1 MSYSDLKTV
10 IENNLE
16 KVASGIYLHSSTYYE
31 IDDVETEKTAVRS
44 GWTSTMVL
52 GEPCAANVIKRRL
65 AKARKIAMD
74 LGKMV
79 SATVLIVDKGFYD
92 NNFAEFKQIMSEDGR
107 IFGMTMKL
115 TKKPGL
121 LPEVSFCTETH
132 EFVPAAFTI
141 QDPKE
146 VGAGD
151 GVRASDTGAS
161 RSTGVVASSGLIDAI
176 KKYDD
181 SGKLEGAF
189 AGVAEAAAAAAASAA
204 RATSAALS
212 ELRAGRGDGSGVSA
226 DELGSVLLRAL
237 IKEGWKPPEAFTMK
251 CSVISDIDME
261 EYEKKSELA
270 KDCVLWCM
278 GEALKSVDGEAR
290 VKDVLTGIKAE
301 LGTCDDAVD
310 FDF

>member
-16 KVASGIYLHSSTYYE
+16 KKATGIYLHPSTYYE
-31 IDDVETEKTAVRS
+31 IDDVESGKTAVRS

-65 AKARKIAMD
+65 AKARSIAMD
-74 LGKMV
+74 VGKMV

-92 NNFAEFKQIMSEDGR
+92 GNFAEFKHIISEDGR

-121 LPEVSFCTETH
+121 LPGMFRPETH
-132 EFVPAAFTI
+132 DFVSAAFTI

-151 GVRASDTGAS
+151 GVRAAD
-161 RSTGVVASSGLIDAI
+161 VAEKKSSGLVARSSGLIDAI
-176 KKYDD
+176 KKYD
-181 SGKLEGAF
+181 F
-189 AGVAEAAAAAAASAA
+189 ASETEAAAAAASAA
-204 RATSAALS
+204 RATGAALS
-212 ELRAGRGDGSGVSA
+212 ELRAGYSDRSCVSA
-226 DELGSVLLRAL
+226 DELGTVLLRAL
-237 IKEGWKPPEAFTMK
+237 IKEGWRPPDGFTMK
-251 CSVISDIDME
+251 LGVISDIDME
-261 EYEKKSELA
+261 EYERKSGLA

>member
-16 KVASGIYLHSSTYYE
+16 RVSAGIYLHPSTYYE
-31 IDDVETEKTAVRS
+31 VDDVEAGKSCVRS
-44 GWTSTMVL
+44 GRTSTMVL

-65 AKARKIAMD
+65 AKARSIAMGP
-74 LGKMV
+74 GKMV
-79 SATVLIVDKGFYD
+79 SATVLVVDKGFYD
-92 NNFAEFKQIMSEDGR
+92 GNFAEFKRMMAEDGR
-107 IFGMTMKL
+107 ILGMTMKV

-121 LPEVSFCTETH
+121 LPGMFRAEDH
-132 EFVPAAFTI
+132 LFVAAAFTI

-151 GVRASDTGAS
+151 AGAS
-161 RSTGVVASSGLIDAI
+161 RSAGVVASSGLIDAI

-181 SGKLEGAF
+181 SGKLDGAF
-189 AGVAEAAAAAAASAA
+189 AGVAEAAEAAAASAA
-204 RATSAALS
+204 RATGAALS
-212 ELRAGRGDGSGVSA
+212 ELRAGHSDGSGVSA

-237 IKEGWKPPEAFTMK
+237 IKEGWRPPEAFTMK
-251 CSVISDIDME
+251 LGVISDIDVE
-261 EYEKKSELA
+261 EYKKKSELV

>member
-16 KVASGIYLHSSTYYE
+16 RVSAGIYLHPSTYYE
-31 IDDVETEKTAVRS
+31 VDDAEAGKPAVRS
-44 GWTSTMVL
+44 GRTSTMVL

-65 AKARKIAMD
+65 AKARSIAMGP
-74 LGKMV
+74 GKMV
-79 SATVLIVDKGFYD
+79 SATVLVVDKGFYD
-92 NNFAEFKQIMSEDGR
+92 GNFAEFKRITAEDGR
-107 IFGMTMKL
+107 IFGMTMKV

-121 LPEVSFCTETH
+121 LPGMFRAETH
-132 EFVPAAFTI
+132 DFVSAAFTI

-151 GVRASDTGAS
+151 GGDKKPS
-161 RSTGVVASSGLIDAI
+161 GVVASSGLIDAI

-181 SGKLEGAF
+181 SGKLDGAF
-189 AGVAEAAAAAAASAA
+189 ASVAGAAAAAASVA
-204 RATSAALS
+204 RSVGAALG
-212 ELRAGRGDGSGVSA
+212 ELRVGHSDGSGVSA

-237 IKEGWKPPEAFTMK
+237 IKEGWRPPEAFTMK
-251 CSVISDIDME
+251 LGVISDIDVE
-261 EYEKKSELA
+261 EYKKKSELV